1 MANSSNALIA
11 KARAVYGGF
20 LDSEDY
26 NNLVHKQSVGA
37 VAAYLKGTQRFGKV
51 FSNVVENQV
60 HRGQVEAILD
70 KNVFEYYI
78 KLCKFSAES
87 KNGFSS
93 FLIKRKEIEQ
103 IVNAIIFINIKSY
116 DSFITSM
123 PTYLTEYASFDLM
136 AMASCRTWDDLLKVL
151 AETPYAKVLKPFLNT
166 VGQADVEDCSTAL
179 YLYYTKWAF
188 KQIGNSFKGSEAAEL
203 KEIFLRQA
211 DLDNLLTCYRMK
223 RYFGES
229 NENIK
234 RVLKPFHYRIT
245 MQQIDEILSSNN
257 PDEKIFDILRKKY
270 FKENIEY
277 DRDNLEVA
285 IRRYNFSRCKKQLR
299 LSKNGTMVMYALV
312 MLFEVEQ
319 TNIRKIIEGIR
330 YSLAPQEIEK
340 LLVI

>member
-11 KARAVYGGF
+11 KARAIYGGF

-26 NNLVHKQSVGA
+26 NNLLHKQSVGA
-37 VAAYLKGTQRFGKV
+37 VAAYLKGTERFGRV
-51 FSNVVENQV
+51 FANVVENQV
-60 HRGQVEAILD
+60 HRGQIETMLE
-70 KNVFEYYI
+70 KNMFEYYI
-78 KLCKFSAES
+78 KLCKFSAEN

-93 FLIKRKEIEQ
+93 FLIKRREIEQ
-103 IVNAIIFINIKSY
+103 ILNAIVFINAKSY
-116 DSFITSM
+116 DSFITAM
-123 PTYLTEYASFDLM
+123 PTYLVEYVSFDLM
-136 AMASCRTWDDLLKVL
+136 AMASCRTWDQLLRVL
-151 AETPYAKVLKPFLNT
+151 EDTPYARLLKPLLD
-166 VGQADVEDCSTAL
+166 VPGQADIEECSTAL
-179 YLYYTKWAF
+179 YIYYTKWAF
-188 KQIGNSFKGSEAAEL
+188 KQIGSNFKGSEATEL

-223 RYFGES
+223 RYFSES
-229 NENIK
+229 GDNIK
-234 RVLKPFHYRIT
+234 KALKPFHYRIT
-245 MQQIDEILSSNN
+245 AQQIDEILNSSK
-257 PDEKIFDILRKKY
+257 PDEQIFEILRRKY

-330 YSLAPQEIEK
+330 YSLPPQEIEK
-340 LLVI
+340 LLVT